1 MAAGKKNEMIEK
13 KRMLQLGPILF
24 AGLLVLASFGRGAQS
39 DRYQV
44 SALRARG
51 EVSVDGRLNEPDWR
65 RAQAVDHFIQTEPN
79 EGRPATEA
87 TEVRVIYD
95 EKSIYFGVVCRDS
108 RPDRIVANEMRRDAE
123 LRNNDYFEIIL
134 DTYNDHRNA
143 FAFTVNPLGAQR
155 DVLIRDEGANVNRE
169 WDGIWIVRTQRTGE
183 GWTAE
188 IAIPFRTL
196 RFSNMESQTWG
207 VNFGRSVARKR
218 EESFW
223 SPILRSYGYKGWMK
237 ISYFGHLVGLSGLE
251 QGEKL
256 QVVPYLI
263 GGGNK
268 EEAGSPFKGKADAG
282 LDLKYRLTSNLT
294 ADLTVNTDFAQVE
307 ADQEQFN
314 LTPYS
319 LFFPEKRE
327 FFLEGADI
335 FRFGERF
342 KEHDLPSTL
351 LFFSRSVGLS
361 EDGKEVPV
369 LGGARVTGK
378 VGRTNIGV
386 LDILS
391 GSTSYINDDGEFV
404 DIGRANASVV
414 RIKQD
419 LFEKSSI
426 GVIGLSRDPLDGGA
440 NNRATGLDFNLALG
454 PSFKTDG
461 FLAKTFSPGLKN
473 DDWAGAINSS
483 YDDDFWDFGLSYT
496 DIGENFNSELGFV
509 PRTDIRKF
517 KLNAG
522 VGPRPRFLGLRQS
535 FIMNNLTYIED
546 HAGRLLGRNV
556 FSGVWN
562 MFQDGSN
569 LFFGFGRSYERL
581 EEDFEI
587 RDGVIIPVGSYSFN
601 SFSARFNSDRSRD
614 VALGGDV
621 NFGEFYNGHLA
632 SAEVESFLK
641 ISRNFNMELQ
651 VSLNRFDLPLPGG
664 KFATT
669 IAGGRF
675 IYSFTP
681 NLYAKAFLQWNDS
694 EHLFKSNFLFRWIY
708 KPGANIYFIYN
719 ETRNLVGG
727 VPVEDRTI
735 MLKASFLFNL

>member
-1 MAAGKKNEMIEK
+1 MIDK
-13 KRMLQLGPILF
+13 QRTLMPGPILA
-24 AGLLVLASFGRGAQS
+24 AGILVLASFGRGAPS
-39 DRYQV
+39 DLYQV
-44 SALRARG
+44 NAQRARG
-51 EVSVDGRLNEPDWR
+51 KVSVDGRLDEPDWR
-65 RAQAVDHFIQTEPN
+65 RARPVDRFIQTEPN

-87 TEVRVIYD
+87 TDVRVLYD
-95 EKSIYFGVVCRDS
+95 EKAIYFGVVCHDS

-123 LRNNDYFEIIL
+123 LRNNDYFEVLI

-143 FAFTVNPLGAQR
+143 FAFSVNPLGAQR
-155 DVLIRDEGANVNRE
+155 DQLIRDEGANVNRE
-169 WDGIWIVRTQRTGE
+169 WDGIWEVRTQRTGE

-196 RFSNMESQTWG
+196 RFSNLENQTWG
-207 VNFGRSVARKR
+207 VNFGRSIARKR

-223 SPILRSYGYKGWMK
+223 TPILRSYGYMGRLK
-237 ISYFGHLVGLSGLE
+237 ISYFGHLIGLSGLA

-256 QVVPYLI
+256 QVMPYVI

-268 EEAGSPFKGKADAG
+268 EEAAAPFRGTADAG
-282 LDLKYRLTSNLT
+282 VDLKYRLTSNMT

-307 ADQEQFN
+307 SDQEQFN

-335 FRFGERF
+335 FRFGERAQ
-342 KEHDLPSTL
+342 EHGMPTTL
-351 LFFSRSVGLS
+351 LFFSRTIGLS

-378 VGRTNIGV
+378 AGRYDIGV

-391 GSTSYINDDGEFV
+391 GRTSYVNDDGEPV
-404 DIGRANASVV
+404 DIGKANASVF
-414 RIKQD
+414 RIKRD
-419 LFEKSSI
+419 IFAKSSI
-426 GVIGLSRDPLDGGA
+426 GIIGLSRDPLDAGA
-440 NNRATGLDFNLALG
+440 HNRAAGLDFNLAFG
-454 PSFKTDG
+454 PGFKTDG
-461 FLAKTFSPGLKN
+461 FLARTFTPGLKN
-473 DDWAGAINSS
+473 DDWAGAVNSS
-483 YDDDFWDFGLSYT
+483 YADDFWDFGLSYT

-509 PRTDIRKF
+509 PRTDIRKI
-517 KLNAG
+517 KLNTG

-546 HAGRLLGRNV
+546 HAGRLLGRDV

-562 MFQDGSN
+562 MFQDGSH
-569 LFFGFGRSYERL
+569 LFLGFARSFERL

-587 RDGVIIPVGSYSFN
+587 RDGVVIPVGGYAFD
-601 SFSARFNSDRSRD
+601 SFSAMYSSDRSRD
-614 VALGGDV
+614 VALGADV
-621 NFGEFYNGHLA
+621 RFGEYYNGRLA
-632 SAEVESFLK
+632 SVGAESFIK

-651 VSLNRFDLPLPGG
+651 ISRNRFDLPVPGG
-664 KFATT
+664 KFATM

-681 NLYAKAFLQWNDS
+681 NLYAKAFLQWNDA
-694 EHLFKSNFLFRWIY
+694 EDLFKSNILVRWIY
-708 KPGANIYFIYN
+708 RPGANIYFIYN

>member
-1 MAAGKKNEMIEK
+1 
-13 KRMLQLGPILF
+13 MLDKQRTFRLGQALP
-24 AGLLVLASFGRGAQS
+24 AGLIILASLGWGAPPGH
-39 DRYQV
+39 YEV
-44 SALRARG
+44 KAIRARG
-51 EVSVDGRLNEPDWR
+51 EVTVDGRLDEPDWR
-65 RAQAVDHFIQTEPN
+65 RAQPVDHFIQTEPA
-79 EGRPATEA
+79 EGRPATEP

-95 EKSIYFGVVCRDS
+95 EKNIYFGVFCRDS
-108 RPDRIVANEMRRDAE
+108 RPDRIVASEMRRDAE
-123 LRNNDYFEIIL
+123 LRNDDYFEIIL

-143 FAFTVNPLGAQR
+143 YAFTVNPVGAQR
-155 DVLIRDEGANVNRE
+155 DVLIRDEGANINRE
-169 WDGIWIVRTQRTGE
+169 WDGIWTVRTRRTEE

-196 RFSNMESQTWG
+196 RFSNLEDQIWG

-223 SPILRSYGYKGWMK
+223 TPILRSYGYMGRMK
-237 ISYFGHLVGLSGLE
+237 ISYFGHLTGLSGLE

-256 QVVPYLI
+256 QVVPYVI

-268 EEAGSPFKGKADAG
+268 EEAAVPFRGRADAG

-307 ADQEQFN
+307 SDQEQFN

-335 FRFGERF
+335 FRFGERAQ
-342 KEHDLPSTL
+342 EHDMPTTL
-351 LFFSRSVGLS
+351 LFFSRSIGLS

-378 VGRTNIGV
+378 AGRYDVGILDIVSGRT
-386 LDILS
+386 
-391 GSTSYINDDGEFV
+391 SYVNEDGEFV

-414 RIKQD
+414 RIKRD
-419 LFEKSSI
+419 IFEKSSI
-426 GVIGLSRDPLDGGA
+426 GIIGLSKDPLDGGA
-440 NNRATGLDFNLALG
+440 YNRATGLDFNLAFG
-454 PSFKTDG
+454 PGFKTDG
-461 FLAKTFSPGLKN
+461 FLARTFSPGLKGK
-473 DDWAGAINSS
+473 DWAGAVNSS
-483 YDDDFWDFGLSYT
+483 YADDFWDFGLSYT
-496 DIGENFNSELGFV
+496 DIGENFDSELGFV
-509 PRTDIRKF
+509 PRTDIRKI
-517 KLNAG
+517 KLNTG

-535 FIMNNLTYIED
+535 FFMNNLTYIED
-546 HAGRLLGRNV
+546 HTGRLQSRSL

-562 MFQDGSN
+562 SFQDGSQ
-569 LFFGFGRSYERL
+569 LFLGYGRNFERL

-587 RDGVIIPVGSYSFN
+587 KDGVIIPVGGYSFN
-601 SFSARFNSDRSRD
+601 SFSAMYWSDRSRD
-614 VALGGDV
+614 VALGGDIQ
-621 NFGEFYNGHLA
+621 FGEFYNGHLA
-632 SAEVESFLK
+632 SIGAESYLK

-651 VSLNRFDLPLPGG
+651 VSRNRFDLPVPGG
-664 KFATT
+664 RFSTT

-694 EHLFKSNFLFRWIY
+694 EDLFKSNVLVRWIY
-708 KPGANIYFIYN
+708 KPGASIYFIYN

-727 VPVEDRTI
+727 APVEDRTV